1 MSSCSVESGRNE
13 ITKSKF
19 RYEGFPGGSM
29 VKNLPASAED
39 TGSIPRLG
47 RPLEKGM
54 AAHSSYL
61 VWKIPWT
68 EKPVGLQSLESQKNW
83 TQLSD

>member
-1 MSSCSVESGRNE
+1 
-13 ITKSKF
+13 
-19 RYEGFPGGSM
+19 M

-61 VWKIPWT
+61 VWEIPWT